1 MKVLKLIPKILVS
14 PLLLAIGAVYVIGN
28 FLAAVS
34 SAVTNLVGSFF
45 IFGAACGWI
54 VHAQEAMIWQAA
66 GIGIFLILAP
76 HILQGLLE
84 LVLRL
89 MGPLL
94 RIWSW

>member
-1 MKVLKLIPKILVS
+1 MAFLKLIPKALVTPIILA
-14 PLLLAIGAVYVIGN
+14 LGLIYVVGN

-34 SAVTNLVGSFF
+34 SVVTNLVGSFF

-66 GIGIFLILAP
+66 GIGVFLILAP

-89 MGPLL
+89 MGPFL